1 MKGRDSFLQVQDEC
15 RRGLL
20 TGCPVTGRCLSGAIE
35 LQVICSPI
43 REARPAVYSTAP
55 RKGVDHLQESVML
68 PQQELRAQ
76 RAENSINLMNRKNK
90 TVMTWKQ
97 QLSRFLVSGP
107 FCFLKNYWGS
117 SRALGFHCASAGKE
131 SACSAGDPG
140 SVPELG
146 RSPGEGKGYPL

>member
-68 PQQELRAQ
+68 PQQELKGTKSRELHKLDEQ
-76 RAENSINLMNRKNK
+76 K
-90 TVMTWKQ
+90 KQ
-97 QLSRFLVSGP
+97 NCDDLKATAFKVFGVRTLLLS
-107 FCFLKNYWGS
+107 
-117 SRALGFHCASAGKE
+117 
-131 SACSAGDPG
+131 
-140 SVPELG
+140 
-146 RSPGEGKGYPL
+146 